1 MSCPNLEN
9 APSTAGLTPRERPP
23 LKMPMNASLTVRTVR
38 LASSASWLL
47 RRQPAAVHTSV
58 AARRWSLRAVL
69 PRRFR
74 SSALRASG
82 AGRLATDHSGR
93 LTQCAVAGC
102 RQGGGA
108 DHRVRGR
115 ELSTVRRHGRCRAVV
130 IGSGGEQLI
139 ADLARLPETGRS
151 VYWIQEQ
158 AQVHL
163 RLLWLLKYFE
173 NVQR

>member
-1 MSCPNLEN
+1 
-9 APSTAGLTPRERPP
+9 
-23 LKMPMNASLTVRTVR
+23 MNASLTVRTVR
-38 LASSASWLL
+38 LASSTSWLL
-47 RRQPAAVHTSV
+47 RRQPAEVHTSV
-58 AARRWSLRAVL
+58 PPAQVVTPDSAAAPLPLLGRAERACGSACHRPL
-69 PRRFR
+69 WAPR
-74 SSALRASG
+74 
-82 AGRLATDHSGR
+82 AGVSWLAVVR
-93 LTQCAVAGC
+93 VAAPINEFGVGSC
-102 RQGGGA
+102 PQF
-108 DHRVRGR
+108 V
-115 ELSTVRRHGRCRAVV
+115 TVRRHDRCRAVV